1 MYLWIWK
8 CKWNGSEFLL
18 ELQFNS
24 QWSTSYWVDKHQV
37 LGNELKIMQSM
48 QMNKFRSLVLAPIQL
63 FPAEDNMILFAH
75 MQNAFLYVTSPFL
88 KAKQKC
94 LFHKL
99 KFSLLFLKGKR

>member
-1 MYLWIWK
+1 
-8 CKWNGSEFLL
+8 
-18 ELQFNS
+18 
-24 QWSTSYWVDKHQV
+24 
-37 LGNELKIMQSM
+37 M

-75 MQNAFLYVTSPFL
+75 MQNAFLYVTSPLL

-99 KFSLLFLKGKR
+99 KFSLLSVSQGKKIKYTRNPKM